1 MTPVHWLSIPELLR
15 LPAQT
20 YEWQVDTHFP
30 DLPTLT
36 PVQGMVAA
44 THRHTYLELRA
55 SVQTIV
61 TLSCDR
67 CLQYYNHRLEC
78 TTSELIWLA
87 ESPAS
92 QPDDDLVETAPATGR
107 IDLGDWLYQQLCLA
121 LPYPKYC
128 DPNCGGIH
136 PPIPAEP
143 SVDHRWAMLA
153 QLQSALEGAEPSP

>member
-1 MTPVHWLSIPELLR
+1 MTPAHWLTIPELLR

-20 YEWQVDTHFP
+20 YEWRVDTDFP
-30 DLPTLT
+30 DLATLT
-36 PVQGMVAA
+36 PVQGIVAA
-44 THRHTYLELRA
+44 SHRHTYLELRA

-78 TTSELIWLA
+78 TTTELIWLA
-87 ESPAS
+87 ETPAS
-92 QPDDDLVETAPATGR
+92 QPDDDLVETLPATGR
-107 IDLGDWLYQQLCLA
+107 LDLADWLYQQLCLA

-136 PPIPAEP
+136 PPAPAEP
-143 SVDHRWAMLA
+143 PIDHRWAMLA
-153 QLQSALEGAEPSP
+153 QLQSALERSEPSP